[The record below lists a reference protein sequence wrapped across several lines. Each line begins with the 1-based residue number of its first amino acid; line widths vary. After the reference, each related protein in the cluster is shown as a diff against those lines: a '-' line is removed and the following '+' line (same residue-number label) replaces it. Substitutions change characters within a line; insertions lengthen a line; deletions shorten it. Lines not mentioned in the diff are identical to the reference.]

1 MRWLLLKWFLVIL
14 IVRESRS
21 VVWPC
26 TTSADCGKV
35 PEATCS
41 IYGFCQC
48 PAGHVFSTD
57 VSRCLPESAYGVR
70 CEEAVQCSHM
80 LTGAKCENQ
89 VCTCDTGFTYV
100 RGRCRQLANL
110 GEPCNEDIDCF
121 FSYNREAVV
130 CGQDRKCQCAPG
142 FYLRSTNVCRREVSV
157 NDRCLVNQDC
167 VGENLECKN
176 DVCTEKEA
184 QTKTYRD
191 IGVQAK
197 PSCEEKKAQAES
209 GRVTRDQQQQTSVDS
224 SASSSCGT
232 TTGGDGNNNGGGGDQ
247 KEVQE
252 EKRKESNSSGAT
264 AKRVRLQSSADE
276 TPTKDESTPGFGDT
290 CTDETKECDGIPYSV
305 CRMGQCLCRE
315 GFYPVGRVCKAELG
329 EHVATK
335 EDCGGGNFVNGRCVC
350 ENHQF
355 YNYNMRS
362 CLKGAL
368 GINTS
373 CTASS
378 QCSPYGAAYCP
389 LQSPKRCACY
399 PYAEYD
405 SVRQMCVG
413 KKGYEQY
420 CEKDQDCT
428 LGNTRCSEV
437 HTCVCRPNFFYV
449 DERCKAAQGGTCET
463 VQDCGFDKASCE
475 SEDEQQPKKCGCI
488 KGHLYQEADNTCLKE
503 AEAYGEDCTVNE
515 QCQPLLGNL
524 SKCIDEKCQ
533 CDESDTHFKDGNCHP
548 KKALDERCQLESE
561 CFVEDGAD
569 TVECRNSSCQCKFDY
584 SPDVEQQRCVR
595 PKGKSSS
602 DRPSAL
608 KVITLLLISAAVLIT
623 GSALRDAY
631 HA

>member
-1 MRWLLLKWFLVIL
+1 MRWILAKWFLVIL

-110 GEPCNEDIDCF
+110 DQPCNEDIDCF
-121 FSYNREAVV
+121 FSYNREAVE
-130 CGQDRKCQCAPG
+130 CRDGKCQCAPG
-142 FYLRSTNVCRREVSV
+142 FYLRSTNVCRREVTLG
-157 NDRCLVNQDC
+157 DRCLVNEDC
-167 VGENLECKN
+167 VGEDLECKN
-176 DVCTEKEA
+176 DFCAKKEA

-197 PSCEEKKAQAES
+197 PTCEEKKAQADV
-209 GRVTRDQQQQTSVDS
+209 RVTRDQQQQTSI
-224 SASSSCGT
+224 SSSNCGT
-232 TTGGDGNNNGGGGDQ
+232 ATEGGDINSGVQ
-247 KEVQE
+247 KEAQE

-264 AKRVRLQSSADE
+264 AKRVRLQSSVDD
-276 TPTKDESTPGFGDT
+276 PSTKDDSTPGYGDT
-290 CTDETKECDGIPYSV
+290 CRDETEPCTGLPYSV
-305 CRMGQCLCRE
+305 CRMGQCICQE
-315 GFYPVGRVCKAELG
+315 GFYPVGKVCKAEMG
-329 EHVATK
+329 EYVDRK
-335 EDCGGGNFVNGRCVC
+335 EDCGSLTDETKFVNGRCVC
-350 ENHQF
+350 DNHMF
-355 YNYNMRS
+355 YNYNMRT

-373 CTASS
+373 CTQNS

-389 LQSPKRCACY
+389 LETPKRCTCY

-405 SVRQMCVG
+405 SSRQMCVG
-413 KKGYEQY
+413 KKGFEEY
-420 CEKDQDCT
+420 CEKDEDCT
-428 LGNTRCSEV
+428 LSNTRCSEA

-449 DERCKAAQGGTCET
+449 NERCKAAQGGTCET
-463 VQDCGFDKASCE
+463 VDDCGFEKASCE
-475 SEDEQQPKKCGCI
+475 SEDEQQPKKCDCM
-488 KGHLYQEADNTCLKE
+488 KGYLYRDNTCLKE
-503 AEAYGEDCTVNE
+503 AEAYEEECTVNE

-524 SKCIDEKCQ
+524 SKCMDEKCK
-533 CDESDTHFKDGNCHP
+533 CDESDTHFKDGKCHP
-548 KKALDERCQLESE
+548 KKALEERCQLASE
-561 CFVEDGAD
+561 CFVEDQAD
-569 TVECRNSSCQCKFDY
+569 NVECRNSSCQCKFDY
-584 SPDVEQQRCVR
+584 SPDVERQRCVR
-595 PKGKSSS
+595 PSGKSSS

-608 KVITLLLISAAVLIT
+608 KVITLLLTSAAILIT

-631 HA
+631 YA